1 MAKEFAKKFYKSKEW
16 KKCREGYTAERIKA
30 DGGMCE
36 HCKKELGYIVHH
48 IEELT
53 PFNINDP
60 NITLNFDNLE
70 YVCKV
75 CHDNEHDFGR
85 GKKTF
90 TRKGLKFNEQG
101 ELVVDE

>member
-1 MAKEFAKKFYKSKEW
+1 M
-16 KKCREGYTAERIKA
+16 
-30 DGGMCE
+30 
-36 HCKKELGYIVHH
+36 HH